1 MESSATRFFVKRY
14 SHHVVITGFDLRG
27 KRLLDEYTMS
37 RLGMF
42 NVFKRWDG
50 TWEKKLAKVYAAARK
65 DRAEYR
71 FHIYSW
77 PSLPEFLMVR
87 GITQDAIIVEDVPL
101 HESVVT
107 TMEIRDGKEMFDYQL
122 PASDYIVA
130 PGKSKLLVVQTGKG
144 KAQPLDSHVKIP
156 GGWKQMGSIKVGD
169 IVTAHDGTP
178 TKVIAIHPQGTER
191 VFRVTF
197 ADGRNVECSGEHLWR
212 VYRPNRTWDSKV
224 VDTHEVWRLLNLSNN
239 RLYIDL
245 CESEKVADAD
255 LPIDPYLLGLLLGD
269 GSMVKSVSFT
279 TADEELASYID
290 SVLPEGHTLNK
301 IGRSKYQYQLARRK
315 GKINDITSA
324 LKTLGLFGHRSP
336 TKFIPECYLS
346 GSTAQRLALLQG
358 LMDTDGTIG
367 TPNGSPSFTS
377 CSFMLASQV
386 RKLVWSLGGIATI
399 RSRIPTFTHKGEKRK
414 GLVAYT
420 VGIRF
425 KNPNSLF
432 RLTRKKLLAPER
444 NQYSDTLKLSIKSVE
459 LIGEKETQCI
469 TIDHPDHLYVTN
481 NYIVTHNSRIL
492 MHALTRLQK
501 RTVLILK
508 PMYIQ
513 RWLDDL
519 MESKKHDSVMKMKP
533 GELMVV
539 RGSADLRRLLEL
551 AVKGELT
558 AQLII
563 ISNKTMYNYIETYN
577 TLNTVEG
584 TYPVP
589 PGEFFQTLK
598 AAYRAI
604 DEYHQDFHLN
614 FILDLYTHCE
624 KVISLSATMTS
635 DKPFINKMYN
645 LAMPVGE
652 RFTGI
657 SYDKYIAAYAMYYRL
672 RDNHPLRWI
681 RRGRTSYSHTAF
693 EESLMKH
700 KPSLKRYLDMIIGVV
715 RSRYCQIAAPG
726 QKMLIFCATVEFC
739 GVLRDALRDATIG
752 YDIRRYTSDDSYDNL
767 IMADIAVS
775 TLQSAGTAVDIPGLR
790 VTLMTVALMSQQAN
804 EQALGRLR
812 KLRMWPD
819 VTPEFYYLVCRD
831 IESHM
836 NYDNAKKVIFLD
848 KVLSLKEIELSDNI

>member
-27 KRLLDEYTMS
+27 KRLLDEYSML

-77 PSLPEFLMVR
+77 PSLSEFLMVR
-87 GITQDAIIVEDVPL
+87 GIAQDAIIVEDVPL

-144 KAQPLDSHVKIP
+144 K
-156 GGWKQMGSIKVGD
+156 
-169 IVTAHDGTP
+169 
-178 TKVIAIHPQGTER
+178 
-191 VFRVTF
+191 
-197 ADGRNVECSGEHLWR
+197 
-212 VYRPNRTWDSKV
+212 
-224 VDTHEVWRLLNLSNN
+224 
-239 RLYIDL
+239 
-245 CESEKVADAD
+245 
-255 LPIDPYLLGLLLGD
+255 
-269 GSMVKSVSFT
+269 
-279 TADEELASYID
+279 
-290 SVLPEGHTLNK
+290 
-301 IGRSKYQYQLARRK
+301 
-315 GKINDITSA
+315 
-324 LKTLGLFGHRSP
+324 
-336 TKFIPECYLS
+336 
-346 GSTAQRLALLQG
+346 
-358 LMDTDGTIG
+358 
-367 TPNGSPSFTS
+367 
-377 CSFMLASQV
+377 
-386 RKLVWSLGGIATI
+386 
-399 RSRIPTFTHKGEKRK
+399 
-414 GLVAYT
+414 
-420 VGIRF
+420 
-425 KNPNSLF
+425 
-432 RLTRKKLLAPER
+432 
-444 NQYSDTLKLSIKSVE
+444 
-459 LIGEKETQCI
+459 
-469 TIDHPDHLYVTN
+469 
-481 NYIVTHNSRIL
+481 SRIL
-492 MHALTRLQK
+492 MHACTRLQK

-558 AQLII
+558 AQFII

-657 SYDKYIAAYAMYYRL
+657 SYDRYIAAYAMYYRL
-672 RDNHPLRWI
+672 RDNHPLRWL